1 MRSLLSNKLKAAS
14 LFAAF
19 LFLAPPAPTAA
30 AAATAPGGDMTSFP
44 VIREKAVDLL
54 LQKKKSQS
62 LQLLMNY
69 IKTDLS
75 RGHRNEARELLL
87 TLAQKFMAKETQE
100 AYESS
105 VNLTLDS
112 PKESMKNIE
121 QCLTADAQQLNCL
134 IQKARLQAMSK
145 NKKALVETINEIKDL
160 SAGTHTELWLSLEAL
175 KGEPD
180 FKNKQI
186 IKNLPEQASEE
197 NFALLVLELDRC
209 FKAKNYSRAKDIIG
223 WLNKNYPDWPDLMFY
238 QYRIDF
244 ESAEEKQKASA
255 EELQLYTNKCKSLS
269 KSVARKF
276 RYDFEL
282 CSRSME

>member
-1 MRSLLSNKLKAAS
+1 MRSLLSNKLKAAN

-19 LFLAPPAPTAA
+19 LFLTTTVLANS
-30 AAATAPGGDMTSFP
+30 GDMTSFP

-75 RGHRNEARELLL
+75 KGHRNEARELLL
-87 TLAQKFMAKETQE
+87 TLSQKFMSKEMQE

-105 VNLTLDS
+105 VNMTLDS
-112 PKESMKNIE
+112 PKESLKAVE
-121 QCLTADAQQLNCL
+121 QCLSADPQQLNCL
-134 IQKARLQAMSK
+134 IQKARLLSLAK
-145 NKKALVETINEIKDL
+145 NKNALLEVISEIKDL
-160 SAGTHTELWLSLEAL
+160 SAGTHTELWIGLEAL
-175 KGEPD
+175 KNEPD

-186 IKNLPEQASEE
+186 LKNIPEPASEE
-197 NFALLVLELDRC
+197 NFATLVLELDRC
-209 FKAKNYSRAKDIIG
+209 FKAKNYSRAKDIIS
-223 WLNKNYPDWPDLMFY
+223 WLTKNYPEWPDLLYY

-255 EELQLYTNKCKSLS
+255 EELQLYANKCKSLS
-269 KSVARKF
+269 KSIARKF